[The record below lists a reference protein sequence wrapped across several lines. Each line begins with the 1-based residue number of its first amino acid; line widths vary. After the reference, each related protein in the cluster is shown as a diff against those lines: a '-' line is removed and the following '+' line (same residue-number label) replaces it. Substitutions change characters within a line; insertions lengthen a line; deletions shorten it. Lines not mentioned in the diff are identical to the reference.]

1 MTEIETIT
9 DWDDEDV
16 LDVIPIIEKSF
27 QVRFKKDAFMYIQ
40 TVGDLVQI
48 VESYINYPHNE
59 SCTSQSVFYR
69 VRDSIAHSQSIDTQN
84 IFPDSALDEL
94 FPLANRRKQVKAL
107 KRSLGV
113 NADLLSPPDWLYFT
127 NIIGLILAL
136 ISLFFIGIA
145 GFAVIT
151 FFIISMVV
159 SKKLGKNLAVHTVR
173 ELVEKV
179 SSEHYMAVRSQAGTV
194 NRNEILETVINILSS
209 RMGVDKK
216 YINAE
221 TRFSWADLVQ
231 E

>member
-1 MTEIETIT
+1 MTEIEIIA
-9 DWDDEDV
+9 DCDDEDV

-27 QVRFKKDAFMYIQ
+27 QVKFKKDAFMYIQ

-48 VESYINYPHNE
+48 VESYIRYPHNE

-69 VRDSIAHSQSIDTQN
+69 VRDSIANAQSIEPQN
-84 IFPDSALDEL
+84 ISPDSSLDEL
-94 FPLANRRKQVKAL
+94 FPVSKRRKQVKAL

-113 NADLLSPPDWLYFT
+113 NADLLSSPDWLYFS

-145 GFAVIT
+145 GFAVIA

-159 SKKLGKNLAVHTVR
+159 SKKLGKNLTVHTVR

-179 SSEHYMAVRSQAGTV
+179 SNEHYMAVRSEAGTV
-194 NRNEILETVINILSS
+194 NRNEILDIVINILSS
-209 RMGVDKK
+209 GMGVDKK

-221 TRFSWADLVQ
+221 TRFSWADLA
-231 E
+231 